1 MYLTASN
8 KETMPT
14 GVVVNITQLEAKGFG
29 FVKPDEGTVSVSG
42 SGRGCAQPKRY
53 DCACMHTCI
62 HAHMHTYVHPCTH
75 AHTHT
80 CIHTFIINIYTYT
93 HVDVCTYICACICVC
108 VRVCVYVRMFMN
120 V

>member
-62 HAHMHTYVHPCTH
+62 HAHIHTYVHPCID
-75 AHTHT
+75 AY
-80 CIHTFIINIYTYT
+80 IHTYVHLLLTYT
-93 HVDVCTYICACICVC
+93 RTHILTCVRIHVHAYVYVCVC
-108 VRVCVYVRMFMN
+108 VYMYICL
-120 V
+120 